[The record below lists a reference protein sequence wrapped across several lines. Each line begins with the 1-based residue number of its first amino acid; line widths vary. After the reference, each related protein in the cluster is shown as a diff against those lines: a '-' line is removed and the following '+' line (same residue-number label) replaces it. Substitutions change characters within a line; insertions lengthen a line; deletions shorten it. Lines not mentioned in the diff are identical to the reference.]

1 MPRLD
6 PGRKRT
12 KVCQLWAQAID
23 DRPWN
28 GPAPPAVGYIFSESR
43 SAREAERQLASFN
56 GVLQV
61 DGYTAY
67 KTLARHRG
75 KSNSSPLRLAFCLAH
90 ARRKFV
96 DVVKLTGSPE
106 ALTIVSMLAEIYR
119 IEQEIRG
126 QGAEERQNARQLRS
140 GPVMRQIRTRL
151 LELKDDVS
159 TQSALAK
166 AINYTLTHWT
176 GLTAFLSDGTIEVDS
191 NIVER
196 SMKSVAL
203 TRKNSMF
210 VGNVKGGET
219 FAILASLVNS
229 AKLNGL
235 DPHTWLADVLE
246 RIVSGS
252 TTINQLDTL
261 LPWNWKA
268 ERHQVAA

>member
-1 MPRLD
+1 M
-6 PGRKRT
+6 
-12 KVCQLWAQAID
+12 
-23 DRPWN
+23 
-28 GPAPPAVGYIFSESR
+28 
-43 SAREAERQLASFN
+43 
-56 GVLQV
+56 
-61 DGYTAY
+61 
-67 KTLARHRG
+67 
-75 KSNSSPLRLAFCLAH
+75 
-90 ARRKFV
+90 
-96 DVVKLTGSPE
+96 
-106 ALTIVSMLAEIYR
+106 
-119 IEQEIRG
+119 
-126 QGAEERQNARQLRS
+126 
-140 GPVMRQIRTRL
+140 
-151 LELKDDVS
+151 
-159 TQSALAK
+159 
-166 AINYTLTHWT
+166 
-176 GLTAFLSDGTIEVDS
+176 DS

-203 TRKNSMF
+203 TRKNSML

>member
-1 MPRLD
+1 MPS
-6 PGRKRT
+6 G
-12 KVCQLWAQAID
+12 
-23 DRPWN
+23 
-28 GPAPPAVGYIFSESR
+28 
-43 SAREAERQLASFN
+43 
-56 GVLQV
+56 GVHST
-61 DGYTAY
+61 GYTAY
-67 KTLARHRG
+67 KALARHRS

-119 IEQEIRG
+119 IEREIRG
-126 QGAEERQNARQLRS
+126 QSAEDRQSIRQLRS
-140 GPVMRQIRTRL
+140 APVIRQIKTRL
-151 LELKDDVS
+151 LELKDDIS

-166 AINYTLTHWT
+166 AINYILTHWT
-176 GLTAFLSDGTIEVDS
+176 GLTAFLDDGTIEIDS

-252 TTINQLDTL
+252 TTINQLETL

-268 ERHQVAA
+268 DRVGQAA

>member
-1 MPRLD
+1 M
-6 PGRKRT
+6 
-12 KVCQLWAQAID
+12 D
-23 DRPWN
+23 DRPWK

-43 SAREAERQLASFN
+43 SAREAERQLVSFN

-75 KSNSSPLRLAFCLAH
+75 KSNSKPLRLAFCMAH

-106 ALTIVSMLAEIYR
+106 ALEIVSILAGVYQ

-126 QGAEERQNARQLRS
+126 QSAEDRHNTRQLRS
-140 GPVMRQIRTRL
+140 APLMRQLKARL
-151 LELKDDVS
+151 LDLKDDIS
-159 TQSALAK
+159 TQSALSK
-166 AINYTLTHWT
+166 AINYALTHWT
-176 GLTAFLSDGTIEVDS
+176 GLNAFLDDGTIEIDS
-191 NIVER
+191 NIIER

-210 VGNVKGGET
+210 VGNIQGGET
-219 FAILASLVNS
+219 FAILASLINS

-235 DPHTWLADVLE
+235 DPYTWLADVLE
-246 RIVSGS
+246 RIVSGR

-261 LPWNWKA
+261 LPWKWKA
-268 ERHQVAA
+268 DQVGQAA